1 MKKKLYLFAGASI
14 LMMNSSAL
22 EYKSTKT
29 MAFDSLRSI
38 NEGCLLVERQMKK
51 EAIVKKCGTDF
62 QASSLRIK
70 SETEDSLS
78 KLYLEMLSGYVI
90 GFDKTHTT
98 LDTSQDANKFECTI
112 SAKIEVK
119 CQSGSRDAKH
129 QPISAKLNK
138 MIYIEG
144 DNMVIN
150 IDSATHD
157 RHISI
162 VQIITRSNGKKEVW
176 RVFPNGYDDNQF
188 VPANKAIKFPS
199 GYDLMTKLIDD
210 TEMSEESL
218 MIITTIDAP
227 APIKDK
233 SSFEDFYSWLAE
245 INLNNR
251 REALLPYKIIN
262 TGKKT

>member
-1 MKKKLYLFAGASI
+1 MKKNIYLFAGLSMLI
-14 LMMNSSAL
+14 MNTSAI
-22 EYKSTKT
+22 EYNNTKT
-29 MAFDSLRSI
+29 MAFDSHRSI

-51 EAIVKKCGTDF
+51 EAIGQKCGTDF

-78 KLYLEMLSGYVI
+78 KMYLEMLSGYVI
-90 GFDKTHTT
+90 GFDKTQTT

-119 CQSGSRDAKH
+119 CQSGARDAKH
-129 QPISAKLNK
+129 RPISAKLNK

-144 DNMVIN
+144 ENMVIN
-150 IDSATHD
+150 IDSASHD

-176 RVFPNGYDDNQF
+176 RVFPNGHDNNQF
-188 VPANKAIKFPS
+188 VPANKAIKFPA
-199 GYDLMTKLIDD
+199 GYDLMTKLIDGAQV
-210 TEMSEESL
+210 SEESL

-233 SSFEDFYSWLAE
+233 SSFEEFYSWLAK
-245 INLNNR
+245 INLKNR
-251 REALLPYKIIN
+251 REVILPYKIIN
-262 TGKKT
+262 TGGKI